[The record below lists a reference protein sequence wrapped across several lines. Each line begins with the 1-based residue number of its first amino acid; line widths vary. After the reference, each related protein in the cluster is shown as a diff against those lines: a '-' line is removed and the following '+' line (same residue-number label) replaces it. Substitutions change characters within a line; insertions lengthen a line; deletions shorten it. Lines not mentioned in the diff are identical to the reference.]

1 MLIAFRCAVRSF
13 IHCNDLESPGHGDIH
28 SWAAVV
34 GIQDYEA
41 LEMINKFC
49 SEKAS
54 KLSLS
59 QISNIEHKILID
71 N

>member
-1 MLIAFRCAVRSF
+1 MLIAFRCALRSF
-13 IHCNDLESPGHGDIH
+13 IHCNDLESSGPGDKH
-28 SWAAVV
+28 SWVAVV
-34 GIQDYEA
+34 GIQEYEA

-54 KLSLS
+54 NLSLT
-59 QISNIEHKILID
+59 QVSNIEHKILID

>member
-1 MLIAFRCAVRSF
+1 VLIAFRCALRSF
-13 IHCNDLESPGHGDIH
+13 IHRNDLESSGPGDKH

-41 LEMINKFC
+41 LEMINRFC
-49 SEKAS
+49 SEKVS
-54 KLSLS
+54 KLSPT
-59 QISNIEHKILID
+59 QINNIEQKMLID